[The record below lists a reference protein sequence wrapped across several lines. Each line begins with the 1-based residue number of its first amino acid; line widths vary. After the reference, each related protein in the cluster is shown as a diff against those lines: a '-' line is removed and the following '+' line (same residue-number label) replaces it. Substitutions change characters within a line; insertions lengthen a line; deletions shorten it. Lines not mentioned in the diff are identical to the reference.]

1 MDLYLFANS
10 IVCVFAFAALIY
22 GATEFIKPH
31 KALYGKMITLAMLCI
46 VFSRL
51 SNIVRIVTLGNLYDS
66 FQLGFLGGIG
76 SFLFF
81 FSSNFGTIDT
91 MADDG
96 SKAYLRY
103 RLIGLIAPAVTIC
116 VYFIV
121 FWVGDASL
129 LWRIQGGMLMICV
142 APCSYFH
149 LKHLTL
155 PDVDYGI
162 IKSLRPYNFF
172 ALLYMF
178 SSVLEC
184 VALKDQNEILT
195 LISCILSGVF
205 IFAMMVLTVNGLK
218 KLGRRR

>member
-1 MDLYLFANS
+1 
-10 IVCVFAFAALIY
+10 
-22 GATEFIKPH
+22 
-31 KALYGKMITLAMLCI
+31 MITLAMLCI

-96 SKAYLRY
+96 SREYLKY
-103 RLIGLIAPAVTIC
+103 RLIGLIAPVVTIC
-116 VYFIV
+116 VYFV
-121 FWVGDASL
+121 LFWVGDASV
-129 LWRIQGGMLMICV
+129 LWKVQGGMLMVCV
-142 APCSYFH
+142 APCSYYH
-149 LKHLTL
+149 LKHLIL
-155 PDVDYGI
+155 PDVDFGI
-162 IKSLRPYNFF
+162 VKSLRPYNFF
-172 ALLYMF
+172 ALMYMI
-178 SSVLEC
+178 SSVMEC
-184 VALKDQNEILT
+184 IALKDQNEILT

-205 IFAMMVLTVNGLK
+205 VLTMMVLTVNGLK

>member
-1 MDLYLFANS
+1 MDLYLFANI

-22 GATEFIKPH
+22 GATEFIKPK

-51 SNIVRIVTLGNLYDS
+51 SNIVRIVTQGNLYDS

-96 SKAYLRY
+96 SREYLKY
-103 RLIGLIAPAVTIC
+103 RLIGLIAPVVTIC
-116 VYFIV
+116 VYFV
-121 FWVGDASL
+121 LFWVGDVSV
-129 LWRIQGGMLMICV
+129 LWKVQGGMLMVCV
-142 APCSYFH
+142 APCSYYH
-149 LKHLTL
+149 LKHLIL
-155 PDVDYGI
+155 PDVDFGI
-162 IKSLRPYNFF
+162 VKSLRPYNFF
-172 ALLYMF
+172 ALMYMI
-178 SSVLEC
+178 SSVMEC
-184 VALKDQNEILT
+184 IALKDQNEILT

-205 IFAMMVLTVNGLK
+205 VLTMMVLTVNGLK

>member
-1 MDLYLFANS
+1 MDLYLFANI

-22 GATEFIKPH
+22 GATEFIKPK

-51 SNIVRIVTLGNLYDS
+51 SNIVRIMTQGNLYDS

-96 SKAYLRY
+96 SREYLKY
-103 RLIGLIAPAVTIC
+103 RLIGLIAPVVTIC
-116 VYFIV
+116 VYFV
-121 FWVGDASL
+121 LFWLGDVSV
-129 LWRIQGGMLMICV
+129 LWKVQGVMLMVCV
-142 APCSYFH
+142 APCSYYH
-149 LKHLTL
+149 LKHLIL
-155 PDVDYGI
+155 PDVDFGI
-162 IKSLRPYNFF
+162 VKSLRPYNFF
-172 ALLYMF
+172 ALMYMI
-178 SSVLEC
+178 SSVMEC
-184 VALKDQNEILT
+184 IALKDQNEILT

-205 IFAMMVLTVNGLK
+205 VLTMMVLTVNGLK

>member
-1 MDLYLFANS
+1 MDLYLLAN
-10 IVCVFAFAALIY
+10 IIACVFSFAALIY
-22 GATEFIKPH
+22 GAAEFLKPQ

-51 SNIVRIVTLGNLYDS
+51 SNIVRIVTYGNLYDI
-66 FQLGFLGGIG
+66 FQLGFLGSIG

-81 FSSNFGTIDT
+81 FSSNYGTINS

-96 SKAYLRY
+96 SREYLKY
-103 RLIGLIAPAVTIC
+103 RLIGLIAPVVTIC
-116 VYFIV
+116 VYFLV
-121 FWVGDASL
+121 FWMGDVSV
-129 LWRIQGGMLMICV
+129 LWKVQGGMMMACV

-149 LKHLTL
+149 LKHLIM
-155 PDVDYGI
+155 PDVDFGI

-172 ALLYMF
+172 ALLYMI

-195 LISCILSGVF
+195 LISCSLSG
-205 IFAMMVLTVNGLK
+205 IFVLAMMVMTVNGLK

>member
-1 MDLYLFANS
+1 MDLYLFANI

-22 GATEFIKPH
+22 GATEFIKPK

-51 SNIVRIVTLGNLYDS
+51 SNIVRIVTQGNLYDS

-81 FSSNFGTIDT
+81 FSSNFGTIDS

-96 SKAYLRY
+96 SREYLKY
-103 RLIGLIAPAVTIC
+103 RLIGLIAPVVTIC
-116 VYFIV
+116 VYFIL
-121 FWVGDASL
+121 FWVGDVSV
-129 LWRIQGGMLMICV
+129 LWKVQGGMLMVCV
-142 APCSYFH
+142 APCSYYH
-149 LKHLTL
+149 LKHLIL
-155 PDVDYGI
+155 PDVDFGI
-162 IKSLRPYNFF
+162 VKSLRPYNFF
-172 ALLYMF
+172 ALMYMI
-178 SSVLEC
+178 SSVMEC
-184 VALKDQNEILT
+184 IALKDQNEILT

-205 IFAMMVLTVNGLK
+205 VLTMMVLTVNGLK

>member
-1 MDLYLFANS
+1 MDLYLFANI

-22 GATEFIKPH
+22 GATEFIKPK

-51 SNIVRIVTLGNLYDS
+51 SNIVRIMTQGNLYDS

-96 SKAYLRY
+96 SREYLKY
-103 RLIGLIAPAVTIC
+103 RLIGLIAPVVTIC
-116 VYFIV
+116 VYFV
-121 FWVGDASL
+121 LFWLGDVSV
-129 LWRIQGGMLMICV
+129 LWKVQGGMLMVCV
-142 APCSYFH
+142 APCSYYH
-149 LKHLTL
+149 LKHLIL
-155 PDVDYGI
+155 PDVDFGI
-162 IKSLRPYNFF
+162 VKSLRPYNFF
-172 ALLYMF
+172 ALMYMI
-178 SSVLEC
+178 SSVMEC
-184 VALKDQNEILT
+184 IALKDQNEILT

-205 IFAMMVLTVNGLK
+205 VLTMMVLTVNGLK